1 MASDQIRF
9 RRVGLVFEVTLNRP
23 DERNAIND
31 EMMNALADAF
41 DRAEREFHDGARVVL
56 LRGAGRA
63 FSSGIDLSQ
72 FSTLDEDLRNNLFPF
87 TARYQAILN
96 KIERSSLPV
105 ICVLQ
110 GYCLGLALEL
120 ALACDFRFA
129 AERTKLA
136 LPEARLGII
145 PDVGGTARLVK
156 LIGPSRAKDLI
167 LTGRAIDLSQ
177 ALDWG
182 LVNTVL
188 PKAELEQG
196 VDEFVEAL
204 AASAPLAVSYGKRVV
219 NDIMDNA
226 AGLQLEAW
234 AQAQL
239 FRTNDFQNAIR
250 AMMDKTYPI
259 DWEGK

>member
-1 MASDQIRF
+1 MSDQIVA
-9 RRVGLVFEVTLNRP
+9 RREGLVFAVTLNRP
-23 DERNAIND
+23 KERNAISD

-63 FSSGIDLSQ
+63 FSSGIDLKQ
-72 FSTLDEDLRNNLFPF
+72 FLTQDEDLRNNLFPF

-96 KIERSSLPV
+96 KVERCSLPV
-105 ICVLQ
+105 VCILQ

-120 ALACDFRFA
+120 ALACDFRIA
-129 AERTKLA
+129 AERTKLG

-145 PDVGGTARLVK
+145 PDVGGAVRLVK

-167 LTGRAIDLSQ
+167 LTGRNIDLSQ

-182 LVNTVL
+182 LVNAVL
-188 PKAELEQG
+188 PKADLERG
-196 VDEFVEAL
+196 VDKFVEAL

-219 NDIMDNA
+219 NDITDNA

-250 AMMDKTYPI
+250 AMMDKAYPI